1 MFEPYPGPMPGDRG
15 VVDMALLSVIHLRDR
30 MGRDAAEDDVNLRL
44 GSRVANWYAGSQNR
58 GLCRRLC

>member
-1 MFEPYPGPMPGDRG
+1 
-15 VVDMALLSVIHLRDR
+15 MALLSVIHLRDR